1 MLVVSVFWYL
11 GLSALRL
18 NIHRA
23 NEPGFLF
30 IFYLISLWVLL
41 TYLLTPLF
49 CFLCCFVF
57 CVLCFL
63 FLFLFLCFVCINSVS
78 CVTSVTCVWIV
89 HSWLPSRISIAFMYQ
104 TVVLKLSTSMCL
116 YTPRVTDSMFIYTL
130 STCYVVTDSMFRRFI
145 VVFPNLDPSV
155 YF

>member
-11 GLSALRL
+11 GLFALRL

-23 NEPGFLF
+23 NELGFMFIFILFLF
-30 IFYLISLWVLL
+30 EF
-41 TYLLTPLF
+41 YLLTPLF

-57 CVLCFL
+57 CVFCFC
-63 FLFLFLCFVCINSVS
+63 FFFLCFVCINSVS
-78 CVTSVTCVWIV
+78 CVTSVACVWIV

-130 STCYVVTDSMFRRFI
+130 STCYVVTDSMFRLFI